1 MRLPT
6 YAELARNEDQLEVL
20 ECPLDQSLFVVGPP
34 GSGKTVLALQRAG
47 MLADSVSAAGSD
59 AVSPIVVV
67 TYSRMLRRLLEQL
80 GQNAS
85 VTAST
90 MHSFVWHDYRRR
102 TSTPVPRRDQY
113 DYSWPEM
120 LECMG
125 GPQNAARNPHL
136 VVDEGQDL
144 PEGFFRYAQL
154 IASERTVFADEDQAL
169 SEQQTTLEQIKD
181 AAGLGDPI
189 VLRKNHRNVP
199 EVARLAEH
207 FHSGR
212 LPAAHVRRSPTGQL
226 PSLVRTS
233 GLASTTERIGNWLLT
248 RGGTVGVIVD
258 RNRTGVAVEQRLVDR
273 LPEGVRVSRYSGLE
287 KNESTIDLLADGVTI
302 LNKESVKG
310 QEFDAVFILE
320 LESFIPCVSDVA
332 RRTMYMMCC
341 RARDHLFLVY
351 GPRALSKARESS
363 LPSAELLERS

>member
-20 ECPLDQSLFVVGPP
+20 ECPLDESLFVVGPP
-34 GSGKTVLALQRAG
+34 GSGKTVLALQRAS
-47 MLADSVSAAGSD
+47 MLAEAPVPGGRDGVSA
-59 AVSPIVVV
+59 IEVV
-67 TYSRMLRRLLEQL
+67 TYSRMLRRLLQQL
-80 GQNAS
+80 GENAS
-85 VTAST
+85 VTANT

-102 TSTPVPRRDQY
+102 TNTPVPQLGQY

-120 LECMG
+120 LECLG
-125 GPQNAARNPHL
+125 RSQNASLNPHL

-144 PEGFFRYAQL
+144 PEGFFRYVRL

-169 SEQQTTLEQIKD
+169 SERQTTVEQIKE
-181 AAGLGDPI
+181 AAGLDDPI

-199 EVARLAEH
+199 EVARVAEH

-212 LPAAHVRRSPTGQL
+212 LPAAHVRRSATGQL
-226 PSLVRTS
+226 PSLVRTPS
-233 GLASTTERIGNWLLT
+233 LASTIERIGNWILT

-258 RNRTGVAVEQRLVDR
+258 RNRTGLAVERGLVSR
-273 LPEGVRVSRYSGLE
+273 LPEGVRVSRYSSQE
-287 KNESTIDLLADGVTI
+287 KNEGAIDLLADGVTI

-320 LESFIPCVSDVA
+320 LESFIPCMSDAA
-332 RRTMYMMCC
+332 RRAMYMMCC

-351 GPRALSKARESS
+351 GPSALSKARQDS
-363 LPSAELLERS
+363 LPAAELLERS